1 MPRLPTVLFLL
12 SLMTWTATAGALTL
26 TDEERRWLAAHPDL
40 RLGVDASWPPFE
52 FRDDQG
58 RYQGLAAD
66 YINVI
71 RQRLAVKLTPIEPIS
86 WTEVLE
92 QAKQGKLDVL
102 PGIMSTPE
110 RQSYLSF
117 TRPYLDFPIVILAHV
132 GGPQPRK
139 LEELYGLKIAV
150 VENYAPHE
158 LLRTHHPDLNLV
170 AMPNVSS
177 ALQAL
182 ATDEVDAVVGDLA
195 SSVWSLRQLKLDGL
209 YVSGETPYRYQL
221 AMAVPP
227 SNKILVGILDKI
239 LADMSSSEIS
249 AIQEH
254 WIGNVLDHR
263 TFWSDLLVYG
273 LPGLLFLMIMLAVVI
288 RINRRLSSEIA
299 RRVDLEQ
306 ELRSSEYH
314 YRGLVE
320 SLSAIAWEA
329 RISDFTYSYVSPHAE
344 ELLGYPLSH
353 WLIPGFWR
361 NIIHPAD
368 LTRTQTFCD
377 HEVLAGRDYSVDYR
391 VITADGRCLWV
402 RDIVSLIEHGHE
414 PVMRGLMIDIS
425 DAKRTEEAL
434 SLSEQKFASVFQ
446 QCPDILVIARLSDGC
461 LLEVNKAFE
470 EQIGLKA
477 EAVVGQTAT
486 DLNIWGIP
494 GVGPGLLQRLQAGSI
509 RNLEM
514 PFRRNNG
521 QVFTGL
527 ISAEPFDLDTTPAL
541 VVVVRDISQLKETQ
555 QQLQISEE
563 KFAKAFHASP
573 DGLLLSRQSD
583 GLLLEVNEGFSR
595 ITGFNSAMSVDR
607 SALELGIWVN
617 LNERKQMLDLL
628 HRDGFVRDFSCHIRR
643 SDGQIRLCEVSSRPL
658 PIGDEDCMLTIAR
671 DITER
676 HLMQEKLQQAA
687 TVFESTA
694 EGVLITD
701 TQQHISAVN
710 RAFTEITG
718 YSESEALGHTP
729 RLLASGLHDS
739 AFYAAMWHQLTDEGH
754 WQGEISNRRKNGE
767 LYPSWL
773 TISAV
778 RNREKFITHFVAVF
792 ADISSLKHAQA
803 KLDYQAHHDPLT
815 GLPNRTLFESRLL
828 TALNTQQEN
837 GGQGAVLFLDLDRFK
852 HINDSLG
859 HPVGDLLLKG
869 IAVRLKEQLRDIDT
883 VARLGGDEFIILLP
897 GLQQSSDADNIATK
911 LLNCFAAP
919 FQAGEHEF
927 FISASIGTSLY
938 PKDGCDVA
946 TLVKNAD
953 AAMYRSK
960 AKGRNRVESYTR
972 DLTAQ
977 ASERVALEHELRRAL
992 ERNEL
997 FLYYQP
1003 KISLAD
1009 HRLVGAEALIRWHH
1023 PTFGAVPPEHFIPLA
1038 EENGMILQIGDWV
1051 LETACRQ
1058 MFEWN
1063 QVYECL
1069 GPLSVNLAGAQLRQP
1084 NLLGRIEQLL
1094 KDNGLAPGLL
1104 QLEIT
1109 ENFIMS
1115 QAEEA
1120 LTVLHQLKH
1129 LGVQLA
1135 IDDFGTGYSSLSYLK
1150 RLPLDILKIDQSF
1163 VRGLPDDPH
1172 DAAIVR
1178 AIIALGRSM
1187 QFTVIAEGVE
1197 TLAQQQ
1203 FLAEEGCEQIQGY
1216 IVSLPLSSDEFAAT
1230 FLRIAVSDF
1239 SDSTAEKPSL

>member
-1 MPRLPTVLFLL
+1 MPRLTAALLL

-26 TDEERRWLAAHPDL
+26 TDEELRWLKDHPDL

-66 YINVI
+66 YVDII
-71 RQRLAVKLTPIEPIS
+71 RERLAIKLTPIEPVS
-86 WTEVLE
+86 WTAVLE
-92 QAKQGKLDVL
+92 QVAQGKIDLL

-110 RQSYLSF
+110 RQNYLAF
-117 TRPYLDFPIVILAHV
+117 TRPYLDFPIVILAHR
-132 GGPQPRK
+132 GGAQPHNLK
-139 LEELYGLKIAV
+139 ELYGLKIAV

-158 LLRTHHPDLNLV
+158 LLRNHHPDLNLV
-170 AMPNVSS
+170 ALPNVSS

-195 SSVWSLRQLKLDGL
+195 SSVWSLRQLKLEGL

-221 AMAVPP
+221 AMAVPRD
-227 SNKILVGILDKI
+227 NKILVGILDKVM
-239 LADMSSSEIS
+239 ADMSPAEVAEI
-249 AIQEH
+249 QQK
-254 WIGNVLDHR
+254 WVGNVHDYRQL
-263 TFWSDLLVYG
+263 WSDLLLYG
-273 LPGLLFLMIMLAVVI
+273 LPALLLLVGILAVVI

-299 RRVDLEQ
+299 RRVELEQ

-329 RISDFTYSYVSPHAE
+329 RVSDFTYSYVSPHAE
-344 ELLGYPLSH
+344 DLLGYPLSH

-368 LTRTQTFCD
+368 LIRAQTYCD
-377 HEVLAGRDYSVDYR
+377 HEVLAGRDHCIDYR

-425 DAKRTEEAL
+425 EAKRTEEAL
-434 SLSEQKFASVFQ
+434 RLSEQKFASVFR
-446 QCPDILVIARLSDGC
+446 QCPDILVIARLLDGC

-470 EQIGLKA
+470 EQIGLSAA
-477 EAVVGQTAT
+477 EVVGHSAT
-486 DLNIWGIP
+486 ELNIWGIQ

-514 PFRRNNG
+514 PFRRSNG

-555 QQLQISEE
+555 QQLQTSEE

-583 GLLLEVNEGFSR
+583 GLLIEVNEGFSR
-595 ITGFNSAMSVDR
+595 ITGFNSALSVDR
-607 SALELGIWVN
+607 STLDLGIWVN

-628 HRDGFVRDFSCHIRR
+628 KRDGFVRDFSCHIRR
-643 SDGQIRLCEVSSRPL
+643 NDGQIRLCEVSSRPL
-658 PIGDEDCMLTIAR
+658 PIGNEDCMLTIAR

-718 YSESEALGHTP
+718 YSETEALGHTP

-739 AFYAAMWHQLTDEGH
+739 AFYAAMWHQLTAEGH

-778 RNREKFITHFVAVF
+778 RNRDRQITHFVAVF

-803 KLDYQAHHDPLT
+803 RLDYQAHHDPLT
-815 GLPNRTLFESRLL
+815 GLPNRTLFESRLQA
-828 TALNTQQEN
+828 ALNGQQEN
-837 GGQGAVLFLDLDRFK
+837 GSQGAVLFLDLDRFK

-869 IAVRLKEQLRDIDT
+869 IAVRLREQLRDIDT

-897 GLQQSSDADNIATK
+897 GLQQPSDAEHIAQK

-938 PKDGCDVA
+938 PQDGCDVA

-977 ASERVALEHELRRAL
+977 ASERVALEHELRRAI

-997 FLYYQP
+997 SLSFQP
-1003 KISLAD
+1003 KISLVD
-1009 HRLVGAEALIRWHH
+1009 NHLVGAEALIRWTH
-1023 PTFGAVPPEHFIPLA
+1023 PTFGDVPPEHFIPLA

-1051 LETACRQ
+1051 LERACRQ
-1058 MFEWN
+1058 LCEWN
-1063 QVYECL
+1063 DAYDSL

-1094 KDNGLAPGLL
+1094 REHRLEPGLL

-1120 LTVLHQLKH
+1120 LTVLHQLKK

-1187 QFTVIAEGVE
+1187 QFTIIAEGVE

-1203 FLAEEGCEQIQGY
+1203 FLTEEGCEQIQGY
-1216 IVSLPLSSDEFAAT
+1216 IVSLPLCAEEFAAT
-1230 FLRIAVSDF
+1230 FLRVRVSDF

>member
-1 MPRLPTVLFLL
+1 MPRLSTVLLL
-12 SLMTWTATAGALTL
+12 TLMTWTATAGALTL
-26 TDEERRWLAAHPDL
+26 TDEERGWLADHQEL

-52 FRDDQG
+52 FRDENG
-58 RYQGLAAD
+58 HYQGLAAD
-66 YINVI
+66 YV
-71 RQRLAVKLTPIEPIS
+71 RLMQDRLGVRIKLIEPANWS
-86 WTEVLE
+86 AVLE
-92 QAKQGKLDVL
+92 QAKRNEIDLL

-110 RQSYLSF
+110 RQSFLAF
-117 TRPYLDFPIVILAHV
+117 TRPYLDFPIVILAHE
-132 GGPQPRK
+132 GGAQPRN
-139 LEELYGLKIAV
+139 LHELYGLKIAV

-177 ALQAL
+177 TLQAL
-182 ATDEVDAVVGDLA
+182 ATDKVDAVVGDLA
-195 SSVWSLRQLKLDGL
+195 SSVWSLRQLKLEGL
-209 YVSGETPYRYQL
+209 YVSGDTPYRYQL
-221 AMAVPP
+221 AMGVPG
-227 SNKILVGILDKI
+227 NDKMLVSILDKV
-239 LADMSSSEIS
+239 LADIS
-249 AIQEH
+249 PAETEAIQQR
-254 WIGNVLDHR
+254 WVGNVIDHR
-263 TFWSDLLVYG
+263 TLWTDLLMYG
-273 LPGLLFLMIMLAVVI
+273 LPAVLLLSTILAIVI
-288 RINRRLSSEIA
+288 RINRRLSSEIS
-299 RRVDLEQ
+299 RRVALEQ

-329 RISDFTYSYVSPHAE
+329 SVSDFTYSYVSPHAE
-344 ELLGYPLSH
+344 ELLGYPRAH

-368 LTRTQTFCD
+368 LTRAEAYCYRETRANRD
-377 HEVLAGRDYSVDYR
+377 HSLDYR

-414 PVMRGLMIDIS
+414 PVLRGLMIDIS
-425 DAKRTEEAL
+425 EAKRTEEAL
-434 SLSEQKFASVFQ
+434 QLSEQKFASVFQ

-470 EQIGLKA
+470 DQIGLSAA
-477 EAVVGQTAT
+477 EVIGKNG
-486 DLNIWGIP
+486 DKLNIWGTP
-494 GVGPGLLQRLQAGSI
+494 GAALSLLRRIQTSSV

-514 PFRRNNG
+514 QFLRSNG
-521 QVFTGL
+521 QAFFGL
-527 ISAEPFDLDTTPAL
+527 ISAEPFQLDTTEAL
-541 VVVVRDISQLKETQ
+541 VIVVRDITQLKETQ
-555 QQLQISEE
+555 QRLQTSEE

-573 DGLLLSRQSD
+573 DGLLLSRQRD

-595 ITGFNSAMSVDR
+595 ITGFNSVMSLDQ
-607 SALELGIWVN
+607 SSLDLGIWVD
-617 LNERKQMLDLL
+617 LNERKHMLELMQ
-628 HRDGFVRDFSCHIRR
+628 RDGFVRDFICHIRR
-643 SDGQIRLCEVSSRPL
+643 NDGQVRLCELSSRPL

-676 HLMQEKLQQAA
+676 QLMQEKLQQAA

-701 TQQHISAVN
+701 IRQNISAVN

-718 YSESEALGHTP
+718 YSELEALGHTP
-729 RLLASGLHDS
+729 RLLASGQHDS
-739 AFYAAMWHQLTDEGH
+739 AFYAAMWHQLTNNGH

-778 RNREKFITHFVAVF
+778 RNREHAITHFVAVF

-803 KLDYQAHHDPLT
+803 RLDYQAHHDPLT
-815 GLPNRTLFESRLL
+815 GLPNRTLFESRLQA
-828 TALNTQQEN
+828 ALNGQQES

-859 HPVGDLLLKG
+859 HPIGDLLLKD
-869 IAVRLKEQLRDIDT
+869 IAVRLKEQLRDVDT

-897 GLQQSSDADNIATK
+897 GLQHASDADTLANK
-911 LLNCFAAP
+911 LLACFTPP

-927 FISASIGTSLY
+927 FITASIGTSFY
-938 PKDGCDVA
+938 PQDGTDVA

-960 AKGRNRVESYTR
+960 AKGRNRVESYTQ
-972 DLTAQ
+972 DLTAE
-977 ASERVALEHELRRAL
+977 ANERVALEHELRRAI
-992 ERNEL
+992 ERDEL
-997 FLYYQP
+997 SLYYQA
-1003 KISLAD
+1003 K
-1009 HRLVGAEALIRWHH
+1009 RCLVTHELIGAEALIRWNH
-1023 PTFGAVPPEHFIPLA
+1023 PTFGEVPPEHFIALA

-1051 LETACRQ
+1051 LEQACQQ
-1058 MFEWN
+1058 MHAWKQTFDDF
-1063 QVYECL
+1063 
-1069 GPLSVNLAGAQLRQP
+1069 GPLSVNLAGAQLRHP
-1084 NLLGRIEQLL
+1084 DLLSRIEQLL
-1094 KDNGLAPGLL
+1094 DDYALEPGRL

-1120 LTVLHQLKH
+1120 LEVLHQLKH

-1150 RLPLDILKIDQSF
+1150 RLPLDFLKIDQSF

-1178 AIIALGRSM
+1178 AIIALGHSM
-1187 QFTVIAEGVE
+1187 QFTIIAEGVE
-1197 TLAQQQ
+1197 TPAQQD
-1203 FLAEEGCEQIQGY
+1203 FLAAEGCEQMQGY
-1216 IVSLPLSSDEFAAT
+1216 IVSLPLPPDVFASS
-1230 FLRIAVSDF
+1230 FLRLRVSDF
-1239 SDSTAEKPSL
+1239 SDSTAHNPSL

>member
-1 MPRLPTVLFLL
+1 MPRLTAALLL

-26 TDEERRWLAAHPDL
+26 TDEELRWLKDHPDL

-66 YINVI
+66 YIEII
-71 RQRLAVKLTPIEPIS
+71 RERLAVKVTPIEPVS
-86 WTEVLE
+86 WTAVLE
-92 QAKQGKLDVL
+92 QVAQGKIDLL

-110 RQSYLSF
+110 RQNYLAF
-117 TRPYLDFPIVILAHV
+117 TRPYLDFPIVILAHH
-132 GGPQPRK
+132 GGARPHNLK
-139 LEELYGLKIAV
+139 ELYGLKIAV

-158 LLRTHHPDLNLV
+158 LLRNHHPDLNLV
-170 AMPNVSS
+170 ALPNVSS

-195 SSVWSLRQLKLDGL
+195 SSVWSLRQLKLEGL

-221 AMAVPP
+221 AMAVPQD
-227 SNKILVGILDKI
+227 NKILISILDKVI
-239 LADMSSSEIS
+239 ADMSPAEVAEI
-249 AIQEH
+249 QQK
-254 WIGNVLDHR
+254 WVGNVHDYRQL
-263 TFWSDLLVYG
+263 WSDLLLYG
-273 LPGLLFLMIMLAVVI
+273 LPALLLLVGILAVVI

-299 RRVDLEQ
+299 RRVELEQ

-329 RISDFTYSYVSPHAE
+329 RVSDFTYSYVSPHAE
-344 ELLGYPLSH
+344 DLLGYPLSH
-353 WLIPGFWR
+353 WLVPGFWR

-368 LTRTQTFCD
+368 LIRAQSYCD
-377 HEVLAGRDYSVDYR
+377 HEVLAGRDHCIDYR

-414 PVMRGLMIDIS
+414 PLMRGLMIDIS
-425 DAKRTEEAL
+425 EAKRTEEAL
-434 SLSEQKFASVFQ
+434 RLSEQKFASVFR
-446 QCPDILVIARLSDGC
+446 QCPDILVIARLFDGC

-470 EQIGLKA
+470 EQIGLSA
-477 EAVVGQTAT
+477 ADVIGRSATAL
-486 DLNIWGIP
+486 DIWGIQ

-514 PFRRNNG
+514 PFRRSNG

-555 QQLQISEE
+555 QQLQTSEE

-583 GLLLEVNEGFSR
+583 GLLIEVNEGFSR
-595 ITGFNSAMSVDR
+595 ITGFNSALSVDR
-607 SALELGIWVN
+607 STLDLGIWVN

-628 HRDGFVRDFSCHIRR
+628 KRDGFVRDFSCHIRR
-643 SDGQIRLCEVSSRPL
+643 NDGQIRLCEVSSRPL
-658 PIGDEDCMLTIAR
+658 PIGNEDCMLTIAR

-718 YSESEALGHTP
+718 YSETEALGHTP

-739 AFYAAMWHQLTDEGH
+739 AFYAAMWHQLTAEGH

-778 RNREKFITHFVAVF
+778 RNRDRQITHFVAVF

-803 KLDYQAHHDPLT
+803 RLDYQAHHDPLT

-828 TALNTQQEN
+828 AALNSQQEN

-869 IAVRLKEQLRDIDT
+869 IAVRLREQLRDIDT

-897 GLQQSSDADNIATK
+897 GLQQPSDAEHIAQK
-911 LLNCFAAP
+911 LLNCFTAP

-938 PKDGCDVA
+938 PQDGCDVA

-960 AKGRNRVESYTR
+960 AKGRNRVEKYTR

-977 ASERVALEHELRRAL
+977 ASERVALEHELRRAI

-997 FLYYQP
+997 SLSFQP
-1003 KISLAD
+1003 KISLVD
-1009 HRLVGAEALIRWHH
+1009 NRLVGAEALIRWYH
-1023 PTFGAVPPEHFIPLA
+1023 PTFGDVPPEHFIPLA

-1051 LETACRQ
+1051 LERACRQ
-1058 MFEWN
+1058 LCEWN
-1063 QVYECL
+1063 STYESL

-1094 KDNGLAPGLL
+1094 REHQLKPDLL

-1120 LTVLHQLKH
+1120 LTVLHQLKK

-1187 QFTVIAEGVE
+1187 QFTIIAEGVE

-1203 FLAEEGCEQIQGY
+1203 FLTEEGCEQIQGY
-1216 IVSLPLSSDEFAAT
+1216 IVSLPLCAEEFAAT
-1230 FLRIAVSDF
+1230 FLRVAVSDF

>member
-1 MPRLPTVLFLL
+1 MPRLTAVLLL
-12 SLMTWTATAGALTL
+12 SLITWTATAGALTL
-26 TDEERRWLAAHPDL
+26 TDEERRWLKDHPDL

-52 FRDDQG
+52 FRDDNG

-66 YINVI
+66 YVDII
-71 RQRLAVKLTPIEPIS
+71 REKLAVTLTPIEPVS

-92 QAKQGKLDVL
+92 QVVQGKIDLL

-110 RQSYLSF
+110 RQNYLSF
-117 TRPYLDFPIVILAHV
+117 TRPYLDFPIVILAHK
-132 GGPQPRK
+132 GGPRPHK
-139 LEELYGLKIAV
+139 LEDLYGLKIAV

-158 LLRTHHPDLNLV
+158 LLRNHHPDLNLV
-170 AMPNVSS
+170 ALPNVSS

-221 AMAVPP
+221 AMAVPRE
-227 SNKILVGILDKI
+227 NKILVGILDKV
-239 LADMSSSEIS
+239 LADMTPMEVSEI
-249 AIQEH
+249 QEK
-254 WIGNVLDHR
+254 WVGNVRDYRQL
-263 TFWSDLLVYG
+263 WSDLLLYG
-273 LPGLLFLMIMLAVVI
+273 LPGLLLLIAILAVVI

-329 RISDFTYSYVSPHAE
+329 RVSDFTYSYVSPHAE
-344 ELLGYPLSH
+344 ELLGYPLAH

-368 LTRTQTFCD
+368 LIRAQTYCD
-377 HEVLAGRDYSVDYR
+377 HEVLAGRDHCIDYR

-402 RDIVSLIEHGHE
+402 RDIVSLIKHGHE
-414 PVMRGLMIDIS
+414 PLMRGLMIDIS
-425 DAKRTEEAL
+425 EAKHTEEAL
-434 SLSEQKFASVFQ
+434 RLSEQKFGSVFR
-446 QCPDILVIARLSDGC
+446 QCPDILVIARLLDGC

-470 EQIGLKA
+470 EQIGLSAA
-477 EAVVGQTAT
+477 EVVGKSAT
-486 DLNIWGIP
+486 DLDIWGIQ
-494 GVGPGLLQRLQAGSI
+494 GVGPSLLQRLQAGSI

-514 PFRRNNG
+514 PFQRSNG
-521 QVFTGL
+521 EVFTGL

-555 QQLQISEE
+555 QQLQTSEE

-583 GLLLEVNEGFSR
+583 GLLIEVNDGFSR
-595 ITGFNSAMSVDR
+595 ITGFNSALSVDR
-607 SALELGIWVN
+607 STLDLGIWVN
-617 LNERKQMLDLL
+617 LNERKQMLELL
-628 HRDGFVRDFSCHIRR
+628 QRDGFVKDFSCHIRR
-643 SDGQIRLCEVSSRPL
+643 NDGQIRLCEVSSRPL
-658 PIGDEDCMLTIAR
+658 PIGNEDCMLTIAR

-676 HLMQEKLQQAA
+676 HFMQEKLQQAA

-718 YSESEALGHTP
+718 YSETEALGHTP

-739 AFYAAMWHQLTDEGH
+739 AFYAAMWHQLTAEGH

-778 RNREKFITHFVAVF
+778 RNQEQQTTHFVAVF

-803 KLDYQAHHDPLT
+803 RLDYQAHHDPLT

-828 TALNTQQEN
+828 SALNSQQEN

-869 IAVRLKEQLRDIDT
+869 IAVRLREQLRDIDT

-897 GLQQSSDADNIATK
+897 GLQQPSDAEHIAQK
-911 LLNCFAAP
+911 LLNCFGAP

-938 PKDGCDVA
+938 PQDGCDVA

-977 ASERVALEHELRRAL
+977 ASERVALEHELRRAI

-997 FLYYQP
+997 SLSFQP
-1003 KISLAD
+1003 KISLID
-1009 HRLVGAEALIRWHH
+1009 NRLVGAEALIRWTH
-1023 PTFGAVPPEHFIPLA
+1023 PTFGDVPPEHFIPLA

-1051 LETACRQ
+1051 LENACRQ
-1058 MFEWN
+1058 LRAWN
-1063 QVYECL
+1063 SCHESL

-1094 KDNGLAPGLL
+1094 RENHLEPGLL

-1120 LTVLHQLKH
+1120 LTVLHQLKK

-1172 DAAIVR
+1172 DVAIVR

-1187 QFTVIAEGVE
+1187 QFSIIAEGVE

-1216 IVSLPLSSDEFAAT
+1216 IVSLPLCAEEFAAT
-1230 FLRIAVSDF
+1230 FLHVTVSDF

>member
-1 MPRLPTVLFLL
+1 MPRLSAVLVL
-12 SLMTWTATAGALTL
+12 SLLAWAATVDALTL
-26 TDEERRWLAAHPDL
+26 SDEEHAWLSTHQQL

-52 FRDDQG
+52 YRDEEG

-66 YINVI
+66 YIHLI
-71 RQRLAVKLTPIEPIS
+71 QDRLAITLKPIEPAS
-86 WTEVLE
+86 WSEVLDT
-92 QAKQGKLDVL
+92 AKKGNLDLL

-110 RQSYLSF
+110 RQNYLAF
-117 TRPYLDFPIVILAHV
+117 TRPYLDFPIVILAHK
-132 GGPQPRK
+132 GGAQPRK
-139 LEELYGLKIAV
+139 IQDLYGLKIAV

-170 AMPNVSS
+170 ALPNVSS
-177 ALQAL
+177 TLQAL
-182 ATDEVDAVVGDLA
+182 ALNQVDAVVGDLA

-221 AMAVPP
+221 AMGVPRD
-227 SNKILVGILDKI
+227 NKTLVGILDKV
-239 LADMSSSEIS
+239 LADISPAEVNEI
-249 AIQEH
+249 QQR
-254 WIGNVLDHR
+254 WVGNVLDHR
-263 TFWSDLLVYG
+263 SFWSDLLIYG
-273 LPGLLFLMIMLAVVI
+273 LPGLLLLFTVLAIVI

-299 RRVDLEQ
+299 RRVALEQ

-344 ELLGYPLSH
+344 QLLGYPLAH

-368 LTRTQTFCD
+368 LTRAQSFCD
-377 HEVLAGRDYSVDYR
+377 HEVLARRDHSLDYR

-425 DAKRTEEAL
+425 ETKRTEEAL
-434 SLSEQKFASVFQ
+434 RLSEQKFASVFQ

-461 LLEVNKAFE
+461 LLEVNEAFE
-470 EQIGLKA
+470 EQIGLSA
-477 EAVVGQTAT
+477 AQVIGQTAT
-486 DLNIWGIP
+486 ELNIWGIQ

-514 PFRRNNG
+514 PFRRSNG
-521 QVFTGL
+521 QLFTGL

-555 QQLQISEE
+555 QQLQTSEE

-573 DGLLLSRQSD
+573 DGLLLSRQRD

-607 SALELGIWVN
+607 STLDLGIWVN
-617 LNERKQMLDLL
+617 LNERRQMLDLL
-628 HRDGFVRDFSCHIRR
+628 QRDGFVRDFSCHIRR
-643 SDGQIRLCEVSSRPL
+643 NDGQIRLCELSSRPL

-701 TQQHISAVN
+701 TRQHISAVN

-718 YSESEALGHTP
+718 YSENEALGHTP

-739 AFYAAMWHQLTDEGH
+739 AFYAAMWHQLTAEGH
-754 WQGEISNRRKNGE
+754 WQGEISNRRKSGE

-778 RNREKFITHFVAVF
+778 RNKDHCVTHFVAVF

-828 TALNTQQEN
+828 TALNVQREN

-869 IAVRLKEQLRDIDT
+869 IAARLKEQLRDIDT

-897 GLQQSSDADNIATK
+897 GLQQPSDAEHIANK
-911 LLNCFAAP
+911 LLNCFSAP

-938 PKDGCDVA
+938 PKDGGDVA
-946 TLVKNAD
+946 TLIKNAD

-977 ASERVALEHELRRAL
+977 ASERVALEHELRRAI

-997 FLYYQP
+997 YLYYQP
-1003 KISLAD
+1003 KISLRD
-1009 HRLVGAEALIRWHH
+1009 QMLVGAEALIRWHH
-1023 PTFGAVPPEHFIPLA
+1023 PTFGEVPPEHFIPLA

-1051 LETACRQ
+1051 LEQACQQLRA
-1058 MFEWN
+1058 WN
-1063 QVYECL
+1063 ERYASF

-1094 KDNGLAPGLL
+1094 KDNRLKPGFL

-1120 LTVLHQLKH
+1120 LEVLHQLKH

-1150 RLPLDILKIDQSF
+1150 RLPLDFLKIDQSF

-1172 DAAIVR
+1172 DVAIVR

-1197 TLAQQQ
+1197 THEQQV
-1203 FLAEEGCEQIQGY
+1203 FLGNEGCEQIQGY
-1216 IVSLPLSSDEFAAT
+1216 IISLPLSANEFAAT
-1230 FLRIAVSDF
+1230 FLRLPVSDY

>member
-1 MPRLPTVLFLL
+1 MPSLPTVILL
-12 SLMTWTATAGALTL
+12 SLLIWTATAGALTL
-26 TDEERRWLAAHPDL
+26 TDQERAWLADHQEL
-40 RLGVDASWPPFE
+40 RLGVDTSWPPFE
-52 FRDDQG
+52 YRDENG
-58 RYQGLAAD
+58 HYQGLAAD
-66 YINVI
+66 YV
-71 RQRLAVKLTPIEPIS
+71 RLIQDRLGVKVKLIEPPR
-86 WTEVLE
+86 WGMVLE
-92 QAKQGKLDVL
+92 LARDNQLDLV
-102 PGIMSTPE
+102 PGVMSTPE
-110 RQSYLSF
+110 RQKYLAF
-117 TRPYLDFPIVILAHV
+117 TRPYIDFPMVILAHE
-132 GGPQPRK
+132 GGARPRNLK
-139 LEELYGLKIAV
+139 DLYGLKIAV
-150 VENYAPHE
+150 VDSYAPHE

-177 ALQAL
+177 TLQAL
-182 ATDEVDAVVGDLA
+182 ATGKVDAVVSDLA
-195 SSVWSLRQLKLDGL
+195 SSVWSLRELKLEGL

-221 AMAVPP
+221 AMGVP
-227 SNKILVGILDKI
+227 SEDKLLVGILDKV
-239 LADMSSSEIS
+239 LADLSLDETN
-249 AIQEH
+249 AIQHH
-254 WIGNVLDHR
+254 WVGNFSDNR
-263 TFWSDLLVYG
+263 TFWSDLLLYG
-273 LPGLLFLMIMLAVVI
+273 VPALLLLSTVLVIVI
-288 RINRRLSSEIA
+288 RINRRLSSEIS
-299 RRVDLEQ
+299 RRVALEQ

-329 RISDFTYSYVSPHAE
+329 SITDFTYSYVSPHAE
-344 ELLGYPLSH
+344 ELLGYPRAH

-368 LTRTQTFCD
+368 LTRAEAYCWRETRANRD
-377 HEVLAGRDYSVDYR
+377 HSVDYR

-414 PVMRGLMIDIS
+414 PVLRGLMIDIS
-425 DAKRTEEAL
+425 EAKRTEEAL
-434 SLSEQKFASVFQ
+434 QRSEQKFASVFQ

-470 EQIGLKA
+470 DQIGLSAADVLGK
-477 EAVVGQTAT
+477 TAT
-486 DLNIWGIP
+486 DLNIWG
-494 GVGPGLLQRLQAGSI
+494 VDQAGPDLLHRVQTTSI

-514 PFRRNNG
+514 AFRRSNG
-521 QVFTGL
+521 QAFTGL
-527 ISAEPFDLDTTPAL
+527 VSAEPFQLDTVEAI

-555 QQLQISEE
+555 QQLQTSEE

-573 DGLLLSRQSD
+573 DGLLLSRQRD
-583 GLLLEVNEGFSR
+583 GLLIEVNEGFSR
-595 ITGFNSAMSVDR
+595 ITGFTAATSIDQT
-607 SALELGIWVN
+607 ALELGIWVD
-617 LNERKQMLDLL
+617 LNERKHLL
-628 HRDGFVRDFSCHIRR
+628 ELMRRDGFVRDFICHIRR
-643 SDGQIRLCEVSSRPL
+643 ADGLIRLCELSSRPL

-676 HLMQEKLQQAA
+676 QLMQEKLQQAA

-701 TQQHISAVN
+701 TRQNISAVN
-710 RAFTEITG
+710 RAFSEITG
-718 YSESEALGHTP
+718 YSEAEALGETP

-739 AFYAAMWHQLTDEGH
+739 AFYAAMWHQLTAYGH

-778 RNREKFITHFVAVF
+778 RNGDQVTHFVAVF
-792 ADISSLKHAQA
+792 ADISSLKLAQA
-803 KLDYQAHHDPLT
+803 RLDYQAHHDPLT
-815 GLPNRTLFESRLL
+815 GLPNRTLFENRLQA
-828 TALNTQQEN
+828 ALNGQQET
-837 GGQGAVLFLDLDRFK
+837 GKQGAVLFLDLDRFK

-859 HPVGDLLLKG
+859 HPVGDLLLKD
-869 IAVRLKEQLRDIDT
+869 IALRLKEQLRDIDT

-897 GLQQSSDADNIATK
+897 GLQHPSDAEHLANK
-911 LLNCFAAP
+911 LLACFTPP

-938 PKDGCDVA
+938 PQDGTDVA

-977 ASERVALEHELRRAL
+977 AKERVALEQELRRAI
-992 ERNEL
+992 ERNECS
-997 FLYYQP
+997 LYYQP
-1003 KISLAD
+1003 KLCLKTHALI
-1009 HRLVGAEALIRWHH
+1009 GAEALIRWHH
-1023 PTFGAVPPEHFIPLA
+1023 PTFGDVPPEHFIPLA

-1051 LETACRQ
+1051 LEQACRQ
-1058 MFEWN
+1058 LHAWQGTFDDF
-1063 QVYECL
+1063 
-1069 GPLSVNLAGAQLRQP
+1069 GPLSVNLAGAQLRHP
-1084 NLLGRIEQLL
+1084 KLLPRIEQLL
-1094 KDNGLAPGLL
+1094 RDYRLEPGCL

-1120 LTVLHQLKH
+1120 LDVLHELKR

-1150 RLPLDILKIDQSF
+1150 RLPLDFLKIDQSF
-1163 VRGLPDDPH
+1163 VRGLPDDTH

-1178 AIIALGRSM
+1178 AIIALGHSM
-1187 QFTVIAEGVE
+1187 QFTIIAEGVE
-1197 TLAQQQ
+1197 NPAQQA
-1203 FLAEEGCEQIQGY
+1203 FLADEGCEQMQGY
-1216 IVSLPLSSDEFAAT
+1216 IVSLPLPPALFAAT
-1230 FLRIAVSDF
+1230 FLRMKVEDF
-1239 SDSTAEKPSL
+1239 SDSTARKPSL